1 MRGKTQSP
9 WGFRQ
14 PPLSALRRRALML
27 KEVQVAPPGV
37 SLFTGSF
44 SKPLAGVCGVPG
56 TPVKVLFP
64 TSSPFLIFPAHHV
77 SGLFSI
83 CPYLVGPV
91 EVGLVSSDPTPEG
104 ST

>member
-1 MRGKTQSP
+1 
-9 WGFRQ
+9 
-14 PPLSALRRRALML
+14 ML

-44 SKPLAGVCGVPG
+44 NKPLAGVCGVPG

>member
-1 MRGKTQSP
+1 MRGNTRSR

-14 PPLSALRRRALML
+14 PPLSALCRRALML
-27 KEVQVAPPGV
+27 KKVQVAPPGV

-44 SKPLAGVCGVPG
+44 SKPLASVCEVPG

-64 TSSPFLIFPAHHV
+64 TSSPFLIFPVQHI

-91 EVGLVSSDPTPEG
+91 EMGLVSSDPTPEG

>member
-14 PPLSALRRRALML
+14 PPLSALRRALML

-44 SKPLAGVCGVPG
+44 NKPLAGVCGVPG

-64 TSSPFLIFPAHHV
+64 TSSPFLIFPAHHM
-77 SGLFSI
+77 SGLF
-83 CPYLVGPV
+83 LVGPV